1 MPYRT
6 DSRTRWDFVGRTFGT
21 ITALD
26 PTLPKLQ
33 DGAAWKE
40 VVGRCQMARTLIT
53 DKTGK
58 LESMVQSNDPLTYEF
73 GDEIEK
79 LARDR
84 L

>member
-1 MPYRT
+1 MPTRT
-6 DSRTRWDFVGRTFGT
+6 DSRTRWDFVGRTFGM

-26 PTLPKLQ
+26 PTLPKLK
-33 DGAAWKE
+33 DRTAWKE

-58 LESMVQSNDPLTYEF
+58 LDTMVQSNDPKDYQF